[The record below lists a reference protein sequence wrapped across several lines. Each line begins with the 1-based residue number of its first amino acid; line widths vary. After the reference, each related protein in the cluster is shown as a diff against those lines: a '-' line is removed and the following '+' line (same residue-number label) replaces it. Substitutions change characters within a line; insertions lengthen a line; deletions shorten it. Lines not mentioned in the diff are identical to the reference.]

1 MRAPGRLRFAGRYVT
16 RWAVDTAGVLL
27 ALSAGTFALVLL
39 ARGDPAAILAA
50 TRAGRSATPEQIE
63 AVRAELGLDAP
74 APVRYVRWLADASTG
89 DFGLSLRTNTP
100 VGPEIADRMGV
111 TLGLVA
117 GSAAVALVAGVAV
130 GVAGAVLGRGPV
142 RGALRGGALLATSV
156 PAFWL
161 SYLLV
166 LVLALRLGLVPT
178 SGMAGPATWVM
189 PMAVLGLPAAGALS
203 RVVAVTLRE
212 ALDQPYVLAAQARGS
227 GPVSIVLRDGLPN
240 AAGPILS
247 LAGVTVG
254 SLLVGTVV
262 VEQIFGWPGL
272 GAYFVHAAAARDVPA
287 LQAAALALG
296 GGFILANRLADVL
309 QALID
314 PRSLR
319 DAGGTGPRAAG
330 RGRRPSRRGGT
341 GPREEAT

>member
-1 MRAPGRLRFAGRYVT
+1 LAGSYVT
-16 RWAVDTAGVLL
+16 RWAVDTVGVLL

-39 ARGDPAAILAA
+39 ARGDPAAVLAA
-50 TRAGRSATPEQIE
+50 TRAGQAATTEQIE

-100 VGPEIADRMGV
+100 IGPEIADRMGV

-117 GSAAVALVAGVAV
+117 GSVVVALVVGVTL
-130 GVAGAVLGRGPV
+130 GVAGAVSERGLL
-142 RGALRGGALLATSV
+142 RGALRIGALLATSV

-178 SGMAGPATWVM
+178 SGMAGPATWLM
-189 PMAVLGLPAAGALS
+189 PMAVLGLPAAGVIS

-212 ALDQPYVLAAQARGS
+212 ALDRPYVLAALARGS
-227 GPVSIVLRDGLPN
+227 GPLSIVLRDGLPN
-240 AAGPILS
+240 AAGAILS
-247 LAGVTVG
+247 VAGFTVG

-272 GAYFVHAAAARDVPA
+272 GAYFVRAAAARDVPA
-287 LQAAALALG
+287 LQASALILG

-309 QALID
+309 QVLID
-314 PRSLR
+314 PRS
-319 DAGGTGPRAAG
+319 G
-330 RGRRPSRRGGT
+330 RGSGARARVLRPRWGRPDRGGAGERT
-341 GPREEAT
+341 PRPATETT

>member
-1 MRAPGRLRFAGRYVT
+1 M
-16 RWAVDTAGVLL
+16 LL
-27 ALSAGTFALVLL
+27 ALTAGTFALVLL

-50 TRAGRSATPEQIE
+50 TRAGRSATPEQVE

-74 APVRYVRWLADASTG
+74 ALVRYARWLADAVTG

-100 VGPEIADRMGV
+100 IGPEIADRMGV
-111 TLGLVA
+111 TLGLVG
-117 GSAAVALVAGVAV
+117 GSAVVALAV
-130 GVAGAVLGRGPV
+130 GLAVGIAGAVLGPGLP
-142 RGALRGGALLATSV
+142 RGALRGGALLVTSLPV
-156 PAFWL
+156 FWL

-212 ALDQPYVLAAQARGS
+212 ALDRPYVLAAQARGS
-227 GPVSIVLRDGLPN
+227 GWISIVFRDGLPN

-247 LAGVTVG
+247 LSGITVG

-272 GAYFVHAAAARDVPA
+272 GDYFVQAAAARDVPA
-287 LQAAALALG
+287 LQASALILG

-309 QALID
+309 QVLID
-314 PRSLR
+314 PRSRRDGGVPTPWLR
-319 DAGGTGPRAAG
+319 KGTA
-330 RGRRPSRRGGT
+330 
-341 GPREEAT
+341 